1 MVEISHYSKEVV
13 NICRKIYNNQL
24 VKQGEGNVSI
34 RIPNQNAMII
44 TPSENDYENL
54 SEDNMIHMDFDGV
67 VLQGKLKPSS
77 EHIMH
82 CYIYRKRPKV
92 NCIIHTHSPNVSILS
107 VLHNDLPIIFEEMA
121 MLLGGSVKCSKFAQ
135 AGTEELPKVAIKAMK
150 KQNTVILANHGLLV
164 VGRTSEYCVKTA
176 VIIEKMVNIFL
187 NAKKIGDVKVIS
199 TDNQKK
205 FIEIFDARYST
216 Y

>member
-1 MVEISHYSKEVV
+1 MKGILNYLNEVEQ
-13 NICRKIYNNQL
+13 ICQKIYANQL

-34 RIPNQNAMII
+34 RIPNQNALII

-54 SEDNMIHMDFDGV
+54 AEENMVHMDFDGL

-82 CYIYRKRPKV
+82 RYIYRKRPKI
-92 NCIIHTHSPNVSILS
+92 NCIIHTHSTNASILS
-107 VLHNDLPIIFEEMA
+107 VLHNDLPVIFEEMA

-135 AGTEELPKVAIKAMK
+135 AGTEDLPKAALNAMK
-150 KQNTVILANHGLLV
+150 KQNAVILANHGLLV

-176 VIIEKMVNIFL
+176 VIIEKMAKIFL

-199 TDNQKK
+199 IENQKK
-205 FIEIFDARYST
+205 FIEIFNDKYST